1 MIAATMPDSQSR
13 PGAPRRLL
21 VIYNPTAGG
30 SRRRR
35 FEAVLAGLADRGCQ
49 MDVRP
54 TTAAGDAAV
63 FARTAD
69 PAAHDLVVAAGG
81 DGTINE
87 VVNGLLTLNREGGEA
102 APPLAVLPLGTAN
115 VLAAELGLDLDPAQ
129 IARVIAEGPAL
140 PVSLGRAEAANGEG
154 RAFSLM
160 AGAGFDARVVAG
172 IDLRVKRLIGK
183 GAYVLQGLYQMSREK
198 PPPLKVTV
206 DGQIY
211 EAASVVVSNARFYG
225 GRYLLAP
232 EASLTDP
239 LLHVCLFRHG
249 DTCHIL
255 RYAMALQ
262 CGRLRQDDN
271 FRIVTG
277 RDIRIEGDPAAPL
290 QADGDIIAQLPVR
303 IFALPDALR
312 MVTAAQRS

>member
-1 MIAATMPDSQSR
+1 MPDSHAPS
-13 PGAPRRLL
+13 GAPRRLL

-35 FEAVLAGLADRGCQ
+35 FEAVLADLADLGCP

-54 TTAAGDAAV
+54 TTGPGDAAV
-63 FARTAD
+63 FARQAD
-69 PAAHDLVVAAGG
+69 PALHDLVVAAGG

-87 VVNGLLTLNREGGEA
+87 VVNGLIALA
-102 APPLAVLPLGTAN
+102 DKAPPLAVLPLGTAN
-115 VLAAELGLDLDPAQ
+115 VLAAELGLDLEPAH
-129 IARVIAEGPAL
+129 IARVIAEGRIQ
-140 PVSLGRAEAANGEG
+140 PVSLGRADASTGEG

-172 IDLRVKRLIGK
+172 IDLRVKRLLGK
-183 GAYVLQGLYQMSREK
+183 GAYVIGGLCQMARQQ

-206 DGQIY
+206 DGRVY

-232 EASLTDP
+232 QASLADP
-239 LLHVCLFRHG
+239 LLHVCLFRYG
-249 DTCHIL
+249 DVLHIL

-262 CGRLRQDDN
+262 RGVLLREKSFQ
-271 FRIVTG
+271 IVTG
-277 RDIRIEGDPAAPL
+277 HDIRIEGDPGAPL
-290 QADGDIIAQLPVR
+290 QADGDIIAHLPVR
-303 IFALPDALR
+303 ISALPHALK
-312 MVTAAQRS
+312 MVTAG

>member
-1 MIAATMPDSQSR
+1 M
-13 PGAPRRLL
+13 
-21 VIYNPTAGG
+21 IYNPTAGG
-30 SRRRR
+30 RRRRR

-63 FARTAD
+63 FARAAD

-87 VVNGLLTLNREGGEA
+87 VVNGLIGLGGA

-115 VLAAELGLDLDPAQ
+115 VLAAELGLGLDPAQ
-129 IARVIAEGPAL
+129 IARVIAEGPVRS
-140 PVSLGRAEAANGEG
+140 VSLGRAEAANGEG

-183 GAYVLQGLYQMSREK
+183 GAYLLGGLYQMALKK
-198 PPPLKVTV
+198 PPPLTVTV
-206 DGQIY
+206 DGRPYQ
-211 EAASVVVSNARFYG
+211 AASVVVSNARFYG

-232 EASLTDP
+232 AARLDDP

-249 DTCHIL
+249 DTCNVL
-255 RYAMALQ
+255 RYALALQ
-262 CGRLRQDDN
+262 RGRLAQERGFQ
-271 FRIVTG
+271 IVTG
-277 RDIRIEGDPAAPL
+277 RDIRIEGDPGAPL
-290 QADGDIIAQLPVR
+290 QADGDIIARLPVR
-303 IFALPDALR
+303 ISALPNALR
-312 MVTAAQRS
+312 MVTAG